1 MTYLL
6 KDRRSAGRL
15 LASRLTEYTNSE
27 GVLVLALPRGGVPI
41 AFEIAQELHLPL
53 DVCLVRKLGVPWRR
67 ELAFGA
73 IGQNGVQVI
82 NESIVEDLHLSEA
95 MIAGVVKQEMIEL
108 ERRNRLYRGLR
119 PFPCVTGKTVI
130 LVDDGIA
137 TGATIKAAILTLK
150 AQNPAAIVIAV
161 PIAPP
166 EVCYQLEKL
175 VDRVICLHKPYE
187 LGSISLWY
195 EDFSQTSDEEV
206 QTLLASLDSS
216 LMTVP

>member
-15 LASRLTEYTNSE
+15 LASYLTEYTNSARA
-27 GVLVLALPRGGVPI
+27 LVLALPRGGVPI
-41 AFEIAQELHLPL
+41 AFEIAQRLHLPL
-53 DVCLVRKLGVPWRR
+53 DLCLVRKLGVPERK

-73 IGQNGVQVI
+73 IGQNGVRVI

-95 MIAGVVKQEMIEL
+95 MMERVAKEEMIEL
-108 ERRNRLYRGLR
+108 ERRDRLYRGER
-119 PFPCVTGKTVI
+119 PFPSLTGKTII

-150 AQNPAAIVIAV
+150 AGNPAAIIIAV
-161 PIAPP
+161 PIAPL
-166 EVCYQLEKL
+166 EVCEQLEKL

-187 LGSISLWY
+187 LRSISLWY

-206 QTLLASLDSS
+206 QTLLSTVDSS
-216 LMTVP
+216 LIPV